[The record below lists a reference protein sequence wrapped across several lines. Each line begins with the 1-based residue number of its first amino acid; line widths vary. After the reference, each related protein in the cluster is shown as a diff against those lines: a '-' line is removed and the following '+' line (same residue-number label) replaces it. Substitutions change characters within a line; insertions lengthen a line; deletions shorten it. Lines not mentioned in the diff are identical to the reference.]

1 LPQGSGWRR
10 VGHNDIRQASCGA
23 FDAGQSGHTEMQNI
37 WDAVGRFFGSSHND
51 RCQELLG
58 DLSKL
63 MVASAGHM
71 TKTLGKD
78 LPGIIDYERKA
89 DRVVDEIHELLDN
102 SFIMRFDIADM
113 MKLSD
118 ELDNVVD
125 GMRKVAMHSDIF
137 KAQLS
142 DLRPD
147 ARELMVVSERM
158 VKRLSQLIAMLGDK
172 RLKVTEVRIGVR
184 ELDDMESEADALHAA
199 AVRRLVTEYSP
210 PGANRLE
217 YIAWDKLYQLLED
230 TTDHC
235 NHCGNL
241 ILSLARK
248 EA

>member
-1 LPQGSGWRR
+1 MKS
-10 VGHNDIRQASCGA
+10 
-23 FDAGQSGHTEMQNI
+23 I
-37 WDAVGRFFGSSHND
+37 WDAVGRFFGPSHND
-51 RCQELLG
+51 RLQELLK
-58 DLSKL
+58 DLAKIMISSSEHL
-63 MVASAGHM
+63 

-102 SFIMRFDIADM
+102 SFIMRFDISDM

-137 KAQLS
+137 KAQLN

-147 ARELMVVSERM
+147 ARELMVISERM
-158 VKRLSQLIAMLGDK
+158 VKKLVQLISNLGDR
-172 RLKVTEVRIGVR
+172 RLQLTEVRVAVR
-184 ELDDMESEADALHAA
+184 ELDDMESEADSVHAS

-217 YIAWDKLYQLLED
+217 YLAWDKLYQLLED